1 MIIISFGKWSS
12 SSGSIF
18 KYQRIYWNGYKW
30 TPFVKV
36 SFRYIHDENSQ
47 LKEVIEKNEENI
59 KKIRDIQKIILNQ
72 MADFDKKLR
81 ILSGEESG
89 YSLKKPRVKRS
100 YRKKEKRIRENR
112 E

>member
-1 MIIISFGKWSS
+1 
-12 SSGSIF
+12 
-18 KYQRIYWNGYKW
+18 
-30 TPFVKV
+30 
-36 SFRYIHDENSQ
+36 
-47 LKEVIEKNEENI
+47 
-59 KKIRDIQKIILNQ
+59 